1 MSSMEDQEHEFELRL
16 REWARGWFEKFK
28 PVNEYFE
35 SMVSEIINEYK
46 NKNGT
51 IKREDNIAII
61 KKELQMGGVVG
72 DRIADALLKMNCE
85 WMGRWKGA
93 WRGWHHIRCGD
104 YCIELPSSI
113 NETSE
118 KEKIQ
123 KFHDELEMQ
132 PFLIELEY
140 YYADLMAV
148 SLLHGETSNTKAYVR
163 IKFNPPELA
172 IISSIYLSKDEN
184 LVAILS
190 YSQDTDEAE
199 IHDVYKEVYR
209 DGDWTYGEWDEDMDR
224 QAIQFVL
231 EHMQDFDRVL
241 ARLLQIFKESL
252 DLEVNEPR

>member
-1 MSSMEDQEHEFELRL
+1 MSSVENQRHELKLRL
-16 REWARGWFEKFK
+16 REWARGWFERFK
-28 PVNEYFE
+28 PINEYFE

-72 DRIADALLKMNCE
+72 DRIANALLKMNCE

-104 YCIELPSSI
+104 YCTGLPSSI

-123 KFHDELEMQ
+123 KFYDEVKMQ

-140 YYADLMAV
+140 YYADLMAL
-148 SLLHGETSNTKAYVR
+148 SLFHGKPSNTKAYVR
-163 IKFNPPELA
+163 IKFNPPKLA
-172 IISSIYLSKDEN
+172 IISIINPSKDEE

-209 DGDWTYGEWDEDMDR
+209 DGDWIYEGWDEDTDR
-224 QAIQFVL
+224 HAIQFVL
-231 EHMQDFDRVL
+231 EHMQDFDRAL
-241 ARLLQIFKESL
+241 EKLLQIFKESL
-252 DLEVNEPR
+252 DLKVNELR

>member
-1 MSSMEDQEHEFELRL
+1 MSSVENQVHEFELRL
-16 REWARGWFEKFK
+16 REWARGWFERFK

-35 SMVSEIINEYK
+35 SIRTNIINEYK

-61 KKELQMGGVVG
+61 KKELQTGSVIG

-85 WMGRWKGA
+85 WMGRSKGA

-104 YCIELPSSI
+104 YYIELPSSI
-113 NETSE
+113 NEISE
-118 KEKIQ
+118 KEKIR
-123 KFHDELEMQ
+123 KFYDELKMQ

-140 YYADLMAV
+140 CYADLMAV
-148 SLLHGETSNTKAYVR
+148 SLFHGETSNTKAYVR

-172 IISSIYLSKDEN
+172 IISSIYLSKDEQ
-184 LVAILS
+184 LVAKLS

-199 IHDVYKEVYR
+199 IRDVYKEVYR
-209 DGDWTYGEWDEDMDR
+209 DGDWIDEGWDEDMDR

-231 EHMQDFDRVL
+231 EHMQDFDRAL

-252 DLEVNEPR
+252 GLEVNEPG